1 MTIPRLA
8 VCSWSLQPGDPGD
21 LVALLDRTGLDATQL
36 ALSPVIREPAVWSG
50 VFEPLAEAGVRIV
63 SGMMTTV
70 GEDYSTLE
78 SIARTGGVRPD
89 ETWEAN
95 LAHAEAVADL
105 ATARGIELVTFHAGF
120 IPEQRDDPERA
131 KLLDRLRAIADLF
144 AGRGVRLG
152 LETGQETAAT
162 LLEALADLD
171 RSNVGVNFDPA
182 NMILYGKGDPVE
194 ALRLLAEHVVQIH
207 IKDALPAEKPG
218 TWGSEVPYGDGAVD
232 WPAFFAVAT
241 AIRSQVNL
249 VIEREAGDDRIAD
262 ITWACDQLA
271 EQLPQ

>member
-1 MTIPRLA
+1 MSISRLA
-8 VCSWSLQPGDPGD
+8 VCSWSLQPGDPHD
-21 LVALLDRTGLDATQL
+21 LVELLDRTGLDAIQL
-36 ALSPVIREPAVWSG
+36 ALSPVIREPAVWGG

-63 SGMMTTV
+63 SGMMATA
-70 GEDYSTLE
+70 GEDYSTLD
-78 SIARTGGVRPD
+78 SIARIGGVRPD

-105 ATARGIELVTFHAGF
+105 AAARGIELVTFHAGF

-131 KLLDRLRAIADLF
+131 GLLDRLRAIADLF
-144 AGRGVRLG
+144 AGRGLRLG

-162 LLEALADLD
+162 LLEALADLG
-171 RSNVGVNFDPA
+171 RPNVGVNFDPA

-218 TWGSEVPYGDGAVD
+218 RWGTEVPYGDGAVD

-241 AIRSQVNL
+241 AIQPPVNL
-249 VIEREAGDDRIAD
+249 IIEREAGDDHIAD
-262 ITWACDQLA
+262 ITWACDQVA
-271 EQLPQ
+271 EQLQR